1 MASSVD
7 KRRAVAAL
15 AADRTKQADGGRF
28 LKRAAIALLLLF
40 LFAMPTLWA
49 FGFFSAPPAVAE
61 IKQLVD
67 QQVVEYNRVARGEV
81 PYGTPSSSAIFEKMR
96 DMPREYREQ
105 IGPQM
110 GRLWEAR
117 ERAEMASY
125 FAMPPEKRQAELDRR
140 IKADEDRRK
149 AWQSRW
155 WRRWPR
161 CRRWWTRW
169 WRWWTRRWQQPWRR
183 YRGSPQRTEQAAHR
197 PVIAGATG
205 PADGVSPRNGRAA
218 DATWAAHGRTSG
230 RLIVRTQE
238 HVRHGLDST
247 LCHVGVVHPS
257 GSLRLGGRGH

>member
-1 MASSVD
+1 MASSAD

-15 AADRTKQADGGRF
+15 AADRTKQAAGGRF

-49 FGFFSAPPAVAE
+49 FGFFSAPPAVTE

-125 FAMPPEKRQAELDRR
+125 FAIPPEKRQAELDRR

-149 AWQSRW
+149 AWQAEREK
-155 WRRWPR
+155 RD
-161 CRRWWTRW
+161 
-169 WRWWTRRWQQPWRR
+169 QQRSAS
-183 YRGSPQRTEQAAHR
+183 GQQA
-197 PVIAGATG
+197 GG
-205 PADGVSPRNGRAA
+205 G
-218 DATWAAHGRTSG
+218 
-230 RLIVRTQE
+230 
-238 HVRHGLDST
+238 
-247 LCHVGVVHPS
+247 
-257 GSLRLGGRGH
+257 GGRGPGGGGGGGPGSGSSRGGGTEEARNERSKRRIDQSSPEQRAQQTEYRRAMEERRTQLGLPTGGRRGG

>member
-1 MASSVD
+1 MASSAD

-15 AADRTKQADGGRF
+15 VADRTKQADGGRF

-149 AWQSRW
+149 AWQAEREK
-155 WRRWPR
+155 RD
-161 CRRWWTRW
+161 
-169 WRWWTRRWQQPWRR
+169 QQRSAS
-183 YRGSPQRTEQAAHR
+183 GQQA
-197 PVIAGATG
+197 GG
-205 PADGVSPRNGRAA
+205 G
-218 DATWAAHGRTSG
+218 
-230 RLIVRTQE
+230 
-238 HVRHGLDST
+238 
-247 LCHVGVVHPS
+247 
-257 GSLRLGGRGH
+257 GGRGPGGGGGGGGGPVAGGGGPGGGSSRGGGTEEARNERSKRRIDQSSPEQRAQQTEYRRAMEERRTQLGLPTGGRRGG

>member
-15 AADRTKQADGGRF
+15 AADRTKQADGGRL

-149 AWQSRW
+149 AWQAEREK
-155 WRRWPR
+155 RD
-161 CRRWWTRW
+161 
-169 WRWWTRRWQQPWRR
+169 QQRSAS
-183 YRGSPQRTEQAAHR
+183 GQQA
-197 PVIAGATG
+197 GG
-205 PADGVSPRNGRAA
+205 G
-218 DATWAAHGRTSG
+218 
-230 RLIVRTQE
+230 
-238 HVRHGLDST
+238 
-247 LCHVGVVHPS
+247 
-257 GSLRLGGRGH
+257 GGRGPGGGGGGPGAGGGGPGGGGGGPGGGSSRGGGTEEARNERSKRRIDQSSPEQRAQQTEYRRAMEERRTQLGLPTGGRRGG

>member
-1 MASSVD
+1 MASSAD

-15 AADRTKQADGGRF
+15 AADRTKQAAGGRF

-40 LFAMPTLWA
+40 LLAMPTLWA

-67 QQVVEYNRVARGEV
+67 HQVAEYNRVARGEV

-149 AWQSRW
+149 AWQAEREK
-155 WRRWPR
+155 RD
-161 CRRWWTRW
+161 
-169 WRWWTRRWQQPWRR
+169 QQRSAS
-183 YRGSPQRTEQAAHR
+183 GQQA
-197 PVIAGATG
+197 GG
-205 PADGVSPRNGRAA
+205 G
-218 DATWAAHGRTSG
+218 
-230 RLIVRTQE
+230 
-238 HVRHGLDST
+238 
-247 LCHVGVVHPS
+247 
-257 GSLRLGGRGH
+257 GGRGPGGGGGGPGAVGGPGGGGGGPGGGSSRGGGTEEARNERSKRRIDQSSPEQRAQQTEYRRAMEERRTQLGLPTGGRRGG